1 MWFWPVSH
9 MGYLGVSPGLH
20 PGFRGLCS
28 PYAALWTG
36 CCFCLLVLVL
46 ESWGSIL
53 WVYSPGRVCLG
64 QRALESLLGDST
76 AREGE
81 ERSHVAVAGSGR
93 DTASPV
99 ALVEWSSHGLRSLA
113 ILPSSQRSSGPP
125 ESCVQG
131 RLVAGGRR

>member
-1 MWFWPVSH
+1 M
-9 MGYLGVSPGLH
+9 
-20 PGFRGLCS
+20 
-28 PYAALWTG
+28 
-36 CCFCLLVLVL
+36 LVLVL
-46 ESWGSIL
+46 ESWGSIF

-99 ALVEWSSHGLRSLA
+99 ALVEWSSMG
-113 ILPSSQRSSGPP
+113 
-125 ESCVQG
+125 
-131 RLVAGGRR
+131 